1 MLVLTP
7 LSKLAGNANR
17 SSFLVVVD
25 ALDECNDDRDVR
37 TIVQL
42 FADAGALKAAQLRIF
57 LTSRPEIPIRHGF
70 SQMLDLAHKDFI
82 LHNISRSIVDHDIFV
97 FLEHTLKFIAQER
110 SLPLEWPGE
119 EAVSC
124 MVQTASGLF
133 IWATTACRF
142 IHEGQRF
149 AAKRLDMILRGSGG
163 STVIAPEKHL
173 DEIYTTVLTNSI
185 SPEYTDE
192 EKEEACHMLRQ
203 ILGSIA
209 VLSSPLSISSLT
221 RLLGLAK
228 EDICQTLED
237 LHSVLDISNDE
248 NQPLRL
254 RHPSFR
260 DFFLD
265 ENRSGLSKFWVEEKQ
280 IHQAL
285 ANRCLRVMSSALKQ
299 DICFFRLPG
308 ELATTVDSGLVEQYL
323 PSEVQ
328 YACLY
333 WVQHLQKGGVK
344 LIDNDQVH
352 EFLNEHLLHWLEV
365 LGWMRRVPDGV
376 LAAIQLQSIARSQ
389 KGDKNRR
396 SSSQNAR
403 NSTLIPTKREGTR
416 YSKAEGS
423 IRRITTTLF
432 SSMGLSVLDEQTNNE
447 VRSSL

>member
-1 MLVLTP
+1 
-7 LSKLAGNANR
+7 
-17 SSFLVVVD
+17 
-25 ALDECNDDRDVR
+25 
-37 TIVQL
+37 
-42 FADAGALKAAQLRIF
+42 
-57 LTSRPEIPIRHGF
+57 
-70 SQMLDLAHKDFI
+70 
-82 LHNISRSIVDHDIFV
+82 
-97 FLEHTLKFIAQER
+97 
-110 SLPLEWPGE
+110 
-119 EAVSC
+119 

-133 IWATTACRF
+133 IWAATACRF

-254 RHPSFR
+254 RYPSFR